1 MRRTWDHPAYPRPR
15 DSPVTS
21 SLRLSTSGWLAPREC
36 LACLLDRFWFSPRH
50 SPFTPALGSRS
61 ATRSSREE
69 CTSVVHFSNF
79 PTRST
84 GRLLRG
90 GMAPVSLHFRPFSPP
105 CENWNENFYHRGTC
119 HSRRMRFPRADIIST
134 RNRVVGS
141 NRCARSFLSFFLFH
155 EWNERGRLH
164 LRILRVLRF
173 IISRRCVCVCARVH
187 VSCTRERDIRAY
199 VRVALIC
206 AHFTIIVRDRI
217 VVGWRLCPALLRQ
230 LFCYSDG
237 VRVFVLNGAHHL
249 SPRHVIRFSW
259 SVPPERVTTL
269 KVMRPR
275 QPRPIQHAVSLLR
288 TRRTCL
294 LSSLRFKG
302 SWNEIVSKGK
312 ETI

>member
-21 SLRLSTSGWLAPREC
+21 SLRLSTSGWLTPREC

-173 IISRRCVCVCARVH
+173 IISRRCVCVCACACV
-187 VSCTRERDIRAY
+187 VYTRTRYTSVCARGINLRAFHDN
-199 VRVALIC
+199 C
-206 AHFTIIVRDRI
+206 A
-217 VVGWRLCPALLRQ
+217 GSYCCRLA
-230 LFCYSDG
+230 
-237 VRVFVLNGAHHL
+237 V
-249 SPRHVIRFSW
+249 
-259 SVPPERVTTL
+259 E
-269 KVMRPR
+269 
-275 QPRPIQHAVSLLR
+275 AVSSVVAPTLLLFGWCSSFCSQRRAR
-288 TRRTCL
+288 TTFRHGTLFGFRG
-294 LSSLRFKG
+294 RFLP
-302 SWNEIVSKGK
+302 K
-312 ETI
+312 E

>member
-90 GMAPVSLHFRPFSPP
+90 GMTPVSLHFRPFSPP

-141 NRCARSFLSFFLFH
+141 NRCARSFLSFFPFS
-155 EWNERGRLH
+155 
-164 LRILRVLRF
+164 RVKRARQTPPPN
-173 IISRRCVCVCARVH
+173 ITRATVHHISSVCVCVRVCMCRVH
-187 VSCTRERDIRAY
+187 E
-199 VRVALIC
+199 
-206 AHFTIIVRDRI
+206 
-217 VVGWRLCPALLRQ
+217 
-230 LFCYSDG
+230 
-237 VRVFVLNGAHHL
+237 
-249 SPRHVIRFSW
+249 
-259 SVPPERVTTL
+259 
-269 KVMRPR
+269 
-275 QPRPIQHAVSLLR
+275 
-288 TRRTCL
+288 
-294 LSSLRFKG
+294 
-302 SWNEIVSKGK
+302 NEIY
-312 ETI
+312 ERMCAWH

>member
-1 MRRTWDHPAYPRPR
+1 MSSGRIDAPAL
-15 DSPVTS
+15 SFLFSFFTS
-21 SLRLSTSGWLAPREC
+21 ETSEADSTSEYY
-36 LACLLDRFWFSPRH
+36 ACY
-50 SPFTPALGSRS
+50 GSS
-61 ATRSSREE
+61 Y
-69 CTSVVHFSNF
+69 
-79 PTRST
+79 
-84 GRLLRG
+84 L
-90 GMAPVSLHFRPFSPP
+90 
-105 CENWNENFYHRGTC
+105 
-119 HSRRMRFPRADIIST
+119 
-134 RNRVVGS
+134 VG
-141 NRCARSFLSFFLFH
+141 
-155 EWNERGRLH
+155 
-164 LRILRVLRF
+164 
-173 IISRRCVCVCARVH
+173 VCVCARVH

-294 LSSLRFKG
+294 KGSGMKSFRKERKRFKTIKTCALFSTGSGLNRVIPTLCLISVESVDAGSGHRGVAKVTREELRSSLHLCCAAN
-302 SWNEIVSKGK
+302 S
-312 ETI
+312 